1 MKREN
6 FRITSTVGHDVVKHK
21 WNSSIREI
29 ESLVRGLAKE
39 VGATYC
45 LTGSVSNKEDG
56 KYINGKREWTNQSNG
71 CVVVFTINKVE

>member
-6 FRITSTVGHDVVKHK
+6 FRITSTIGHDVTKHK

-29 ESLVRGLAKE
+29 ERLVGELVKD

-45 LTGSVSNKEDG
+45 LTGSLSNKEDG
-56 KYINGKREWTNQSNG
+56 KYTNGNREWTNQSNG